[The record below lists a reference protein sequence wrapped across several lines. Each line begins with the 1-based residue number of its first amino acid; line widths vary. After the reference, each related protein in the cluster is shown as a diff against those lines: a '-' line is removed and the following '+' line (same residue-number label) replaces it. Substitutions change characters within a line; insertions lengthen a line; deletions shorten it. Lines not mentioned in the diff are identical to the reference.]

1 MGAGT
6 LVGGGGRAGRTG
18 EPGSSGEHIPE
29 TAATEGSPAGCE
41 AGRWAQVIP
50 SLVFHHIHWMGRGE
64 RMKMNGHKPHAL
76 QGQHLPDQGRATY
89 SSSKPLSRLCAAF
102 PLMQSWVNGGRVA
115 QLLSLLLLRTFIP
128 AGGQALGNLTSGLT
142 KAAS

>member
-1 MGAGT
+1 MLAVAAE
-6 LVGGGGRAGRTG
+6 LARQESQGRQVSISQRQQQQRAVQQAVRQVDGPRSSLLWSSTTYTG
-18 EPGSSGEHIPE
+18 
-29 TAATEGSPAGCE
+29 
-41 AGRWAQVIP
+41 W
-50 SLVFHHIHWMGRGE
+50 GRGE
-64 RMKMNGHKPHAL
+64 RVKMNGHKPHAL

-102 PLMQSWVNGGRVA
+102 PLMQSWVVNGGRVA

-128 AGGQALGNLTSGLT
+128 AGGQALGNLTSGPT

>member
-18 EPGSSGEHIPE
+18 EPGWSGEHIPE

-50 SLVFHHIHWMGRGE
+50 SLVFHHIHWMGKGREGE
-64 RMKMNGHKPHAL
+64 NEL
-76 QGQHLPDQGRATY
+76 
-89 SSSKPLSRLCAAF
+89 
-102 PLMQSWVNGGRVA
+102 A
-115 QLLSLLLLRTFIP
+115 QTPGSTGPTPQTKGELRT
-128 AGGQALGNLTSGLT
+128 
-142 KAAS
+142 AAESH